1 MKVVVENV
9 VFKPI
14 TITLESEIE
23 LDILMSLLCNNYFED
38 EEVEDISSDMVE
50 SLRFTDYTP
59 TLKFINRR

>member
-14 TITLESEIE
+14 TITLESEVE

-38 EEVEDISSDMVE
+38 GDVEDVSSDMVE

>member
-1 MKVVVENV
+1 MKVVENV

-14 TITLESEIE
+14 TITLESSVE

-38 EEVEDISSDMVE
+38 EEVEDVSSDMVE

-59 TLKFINRR
+59 TLKFRKA

>member
-14 TITLESEIE
+14 TITLESSVE

-38 EEVEDISSDMVE
+38 EEVEDVSSDMVE

-59 TLKFINRR
+59 TLKFINSR